1 MGRIDKT
8 FYGELNESDFR
19 ERYKKVL
26 KGITRILRCDVQSF
40 IEKEREYFGGRI
52 QSKSGRGE
60 ENIFFEGIRLL
71 FGRRS
76 VRVLKG
82 LAAAMWK
89 EISPCFEWIGG
100 CRLGEDQF
108 AF

>member
-1 MGRIDKT
+1 MGKIDRT
-8 FYGELNESDFR
+8 FSRWLNESNFL
-19 ERYKKVL
+19 ERYRDVL

-60 ENIFFEGIRLL
+60 ENIF
-71 FGRRS
+71 
-76 VRVLKG
+76 LKG
-82 LAAAMWK
+82 LD
-89 EISPCFEWIGG
+89 C
-100 CRLGEDQF
+100 CLGEDQS